1 MTWVKIDDQFFFKPR
16 ARQAGKDGRAL
27 FWAGLCYCAANLT
40 DGAIVKP
47 SLSFVAAMAE
57 VEPSIADLLVD
68 IGLWE
73 DHGDRYQVIDYL
85 TFQQSREQVVA
96 EREAAAER
104 KRRQRDKDRSS
115 AGEESSRNT
124 SRRDS
129 HRDTRNGHAVSSDPP
144 SPSLTSDLSSRR
156 PRNSRGADQP
166 RPDDDEISTASTAN
180 GHVPAFPLEV
190 WALYADRKHQRQPG
204 KVRNPVAW
212 KLTTGE
218 NARLELGEQA
228 VGWWRTFECTPAQL
242 ADWLLDGRPH
252 PSAQRRPGVEADPE
266 PWPTRPVPETR

>member
-1 MTWVKIDDQFFFKPR
+1 MTWVRIDDQFFFKPR

-47 SLSFVAAMAE
+47 SLPFVAAMAE
-57 VEPSIADLLVD
+57 VEQSVADLLVE

-73 DHGDRYQVIDYL
+73 DHGDRYEVVDYL

-115 AGEESSRNT
+115 AGEESSRNM

-129 HRDTRNGHAVSSDPP
+129 HRDTQNGHAVSSDPP

-156 PRNSRGADQP
+156 LGNSQGTSPPVDN
-166 RPDDDEISTASTAN
+166 PDDDGFFAA
-180 GHVPAFPLEV
+180 VFDQFAQLKLE
-190 WALYADRKHQRQPG
+190 RQAPG
-204 KVRNPVAW
+204 KVKDPAPW
-212 KLTTGE
+212 KRKTAE
-218 NARLELGEQA
+218 NARTELGDQA
-228 VGWWRTFECTPAQL
+228 HRWHDEFDVTPAQL
-242 ADWLLDGRPH
+242 AAALIDDRAPAAH
-252 PSAQRRPGVEADPE
+252 YRRKDSA
-266 PWPTRPVPETR
+266 

>member
-16 ARQAGKDGRAL
+16 ARQAGKDGRAM

-47 SLSFVAAMAE
+47 SLPFVAAMAE
-57 VEPSIADLLVD
+57 VELSVADLLVE

-73 DHGDRYQVIDYL
+73 DHGDRYEVVDYL

-156 PRNSRGADQP
+156 LGNSQGTSPPVDN
-166 RPDDDEISTASTAN
+166 PDDDGISSN
-180 GHVPAFPLEV
+180 VPDEV
-190 WALYADRKHQRQPG
+190 WVHYAERKLARQPAG
-204 KVRNPVAW
+204 KVDNTIAW
-212 KLTTGE
+212 KLKTGD
-218 NARLELGEQA
+218 NARTEHHDTAER
-228 VGWWRTFECTPAQL
+228 WWSEFDVTPEHLAQCLVDGKAPAAHYRRKDPMTVSHRGRT
-242 ADWLLDGRPH
+242 DD
-252 PSAQRRPGVEADPE
+252 
-266 PWPTRPVPETR
+266 